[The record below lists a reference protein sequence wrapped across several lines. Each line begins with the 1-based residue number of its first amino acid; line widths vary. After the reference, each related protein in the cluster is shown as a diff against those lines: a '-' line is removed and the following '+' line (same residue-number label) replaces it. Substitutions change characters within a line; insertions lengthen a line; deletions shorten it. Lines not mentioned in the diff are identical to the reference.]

1 MKEQQFIETLRIEE
15 GKFTHPEFHQRRM
28 EKTTE
33 EIFGKAWSIK
43 FDSIEIPDQYRKG
56 VVKCR
61 VIYDRT
67 IQEITFE
74 PYTPRIIH
82 TLRLVDADPHLD
94 YHLKYADRQ
103 HLQEL
108 RAQRQSAD
116 EIIIVRN
123 GAITDTSYS
132 NLVFFDGQNYIT
144 PDTYLLN
151 GTCRQ
156 RLLHEGRIRAEHL
169 TPDDLSRFKYAI
181 LINAM
186 LSLEENIA
194 VPIERIVR

>member
-1 MKEQQFIETLRIEE
+1 MQI
-15 GKFTHPEFHQRRM
+15 
-28 EKTTE
+28 
-33 EIFGKAWSIK
+33 
-43 FDSIEIPDQYRKG
+43 D
-56 VVKCR
+56 
-61 VIYDRT
+61 
-67 IQEITFE
+67 
-74 PYTPRIIH
+74 
-82 TLRLVDADPHLD
+82 
-94 YHLKYADRQ
+94 
-103 HLQEL
+103 
-108 RAQRQSAD
+108 
-116 EIIIVRN
+116 N

-151 GTCRQ
+151 GTSRQ